1 MNNLGIIGGSG
12 IYNLE
17 ILDNITEE
25 TMNTPYGSTNYVK
38 GYYSG
43 KKIIFMT
50 RHGKKHSISPHKI
63 NYRANIWA
71 LKHLGVHKI
80 YATTA
85 VGSLNKN
92 YQVGDF
98 VVCDQ
103 ILDFTKNRISTF
115 FDQPNLPVVHTSF
128 TYPYCPVLRNN
139 AIKKLEKLSISFHKT
154 GTYVVTEGPRYES
167 KAEIIMYNKFGGD
180 IVGMTNMP
188 EAILAREAEMCYSN
202 ISIITNMGAGLNS
215 EELSHKDVVEKME
228 LSTEKM
234 KNLLV
239 LLIKTEIESEE
250 TCNCEQAIK
259 NFGGFTL

>member
-1 MNNLGIIGGSG
+1 MDNLGIIGGSG

-17 ILDNITEE
+17 ILDRVTEKIIK
-25 TMNTPYGSTNYVK
+25 TPYGNANYIT
-38 GYYSG
+38 GYFSD

-50 RHGKKHSISPHKI
+50 RHGKKHSIPPHKI

-85 VGSLNKN
+85 VGSLNKD

-115 FDQPNLPVVHTSF
+115 FDRPDLPVVHTSF

-139 AIKKLEKLSISFHKT
+139 VIEKLEKLPIRFHKT
-154 GTYVVTEGPRYES
+154 GTYVVAEGPRYES
-167 KAEIIMYNKFGGD
+167 KAEIVMYNKFGGD
-180 IVGMTNMP
+180 VVGMTNMP

-215 EELSHKDVVEKME
+215 EELSHKDVVQKME

-234 KNLLV
+234 KE
-239 LLIKTEIESEE
+239 LLILLISTEIDSNQ
-250 TCNCEQAIK
+250 TCTCEKAIE